1 MAQNVRD
8 VMTAD
13 PLLLQKDAT
22 VTEAAMAMKGQ
33 DIGDV
38 LVMDGEQ
45 LFGIVTDR
53 DITVRC
59 VAESKDP
66 QTTRL
71 GDIAS
76 TDLTTCEPG
85 HDVHQAVEAVS
96 QKAIRRLPVI
106 ENGKPVGIVS
116 IGDLAEDRDPES
128 ALADV
133 SAAPANT

>member
-1 MAQNVRD
+1 MVQNVRD

-13 PLLLQKDAT
+13 PLLLQKDAS
-22 VTEAAMAMKGQ
+22 VTEAALAMKGQ

-53 DITVRC
+53 DITIRC

-66 QTTRL
+66 QATQL

-76 TDLTTCEPG
+76 TDLTTFAPD
-85 HDVHQAVEAVS
+85 HDVDQAVKAVS
-96 QKAIRRLPVI
+96 NEAIRRLPVV

-116 IGDLAEDRDPES
+116 LGDLAEERDPDS

-133 SAAPANT
+133 SEAPANN

>member
-1 MAQNVRD
+1 MAQTVRD
-8 VMTAD
+8 VMTPY

-22 VTEAAMAMKGQ
+22 VTEAALAMKGQ

-66 QTTRL
+66 KATQL
-71 GDIAS
+71 GEIAS
-76 TDLTTCEPG
+76 RDLTTCEPD
-85 HDVHQAVEAVS
+85 HEVRQAVEAVRDRAV
-96 QKAIRRLPVI
+96 KRLPVV
-106 ENGKPVGIVS
+106 ENGAPVGIVS
-116 IGDLAEDRDPES
+116 LGDLAENRDPDS

-133 SAAPANT
+133 SAAPPNE

>member
-1 MAQNVRD
+1 MAQTVRD

-13 PLLLQKDAT
+13 PLVLQKNST
-22 VTEAAMAMKGQ
+22 VTEAALAMKGQ

-38 LVMDGEQ
+38 LVMDGEN
-45 LFGIVTDR
+45 LFGILTDR

-66 QTTRL
+66 QATQL

-76 TDLTTCEPG
+76 TDLVTCEPDQ
-85 HDVHQAVEAVS
+85 DVQQAVKAVS
-96 QKAIRRLPVI
+96 NEAIRRLPVV
-106 ENGKPVGIVS
+106 ENGDPVGILS
-116 IGDLAEDRDPES
+116 LGDLAKKRDPDS

-133 SAAPANT
+133 SEAPANT

>member
-38 LVMDGEQ
+38 LVMDGER

-66 QTTRL
+66 QATRL
-71 GDIAS
+71 GAIAS
-76 TDLTTCEPG
+76 TDLTTCEAD
-85 HDVHQAVEAVS
+85 HEVHQAVEAVS
-96 QKAIRRLPVI
+96 EKAIRRLPVI
-106 ENGKPVGIVS
+106 ENGKPVGILS
-116 IGDLAEDRDPES
+116 LGDLAEDRDPES

>member
-1 MAQNVRD
+1 MAQNMRD

-22 VTEAAMAMKGQ
+22 VTEAALAMKGQ

-66 QTTRL
+66 QATQL

-76 TDLTTCEPG
+76 TDLTTCEPD
-85 HDVHQAVEAVS
+85 HEVQQAVKAVS
-96 QKAIRRLPVI
+96 EKAIRRLPVI

-116 IGDLAEDRDPES
+116 LGDLAEHRDPES

-133 SAAPANT
+133 SEAPPNN